1 MALYLNNAQYGS
13 SNQSSQ
19 DTLIHSYNKSF
30 FSDYN
35 HAKTVLLQKIMKP
48 GEVTFAYYYDS
59 KVPYGQNVIFAVGP
73 LSEAGCNTIFKNA
86 DDIDSVKDV
95 LDETIADINASVS
108 NMETKVDGIIEEC
121 KTPLLTKI
129 EKNSKD
135 IVSIKRDIST
145 IKSDIV
151 NTNDT
156 LTSKINQVN
165 NQLTAQMSQDKTNL
179 INKINDTSNDIV
191 KYIDNTSNA
200 IINYINRSVSL
211 AVGNVTTDYTQK
223 NDDTSMTL
231 GNAISTLK
239 LNLEQ
244 SISDLSGK
252 HDRDITSLQRIIDE
266 AKGKVTENTTTL
278 STYIQQNDSFVRKLN
293 TSINNVNNT
302 LDDRIDALRGD
313 FEALEIPKKFALFK
327 DKIDTVTTQSNVDH
341 EKLKAIDN
349 LNSRLSTC
357 EGRYEKHFEID
368 MVQLN
373 GNIKD
378 INTSISNIIKSIDN
392 INIQTG
398 TSEGTVQDKFD
409 NISSQLFNISER
421 LSKIDSSINALE
433 TKFAGNETYHNELL
447 NELSSYKNSL
457 DY

>member
-1 MALYLNNAQYGS
+1 MALYLNNAQYCQ

-35 HAKTVLLQKIMKP
+35 QAKSVLLQKVMKP
-48 GEVTFAYYYDS
+48 GEVTFAYYYDP
-59 KVPYGQNVIFAVGP
+59 KTPYGQNTIFAVGP
-73 LSEAGCNTIFKNA
+73 LSAAGCNTIFKNA
-86 DDIDSVKDV
+86 DEIDNVKDV

-108 NMETKVDGIIEEC
+108 NMEDKVDGIIEEC
-121 KTPLLTKI
+121 RTPLLEKI
-129 EKNSKD
+129 QKNIND
-135 IVSIKRDIST
+135 IDDIKRDIST

-165 NQLTAQMSQDKTNL
+165 NQLTSQMSQDKTIL

-200 IINYINRSVSL
+200 IINYINRSVSF

-231 GNAISTLK
+231 GDAISTLK

-252 HDRDITSLQRIIDE
+252 HDRDITGLQRIIDE

-278 STYIQQNDSFVRKLN
+278 SQYIQQNNSSLIKLN
-293 TSINNVNNT
+293 TSINNVNNA
-302 LDDRIDALRGD
+302 LDERITDLRQD
-313 FEALEIPKKFALFK
+313 FEALEIHKKFALFERQIG
-327 DKIDTVTTQSNVDH
+327 DVTTQSNVDH
-341 EKLKAIDN
+341 DKLKAIDN
-349 LNSRLSTC
+349 LESRLSTC
-357 EGRYEKHFEID
+357 EGRYEKHFEMD

-373 GNIKD
+373 GNIAD
-378 INTSISNIIKSIDN
+378 INTSISNIIETIDN
-392 INIQTG
+392 IKIQTG
-398 TSEGTVQDKFD
+398 TSEGDKFD
-409 NISSQLFNISER
+409 NINSQLFNISER

-433 TKFAGNETYHNELL
+433 TKFAGNETYHNEL
-447 NELSSYKNSL
+447 SSYKNSL